1 MKKTRKKQETYN
13 RIENKKE
20 TKIGKE
26 NGKELLKDK
35 YRDENGK

>member
-13 RIENKKE
+13 RIENKTE

-26 NGKELLKDK
+26 NGKEL
-35 YRDENGK
+35 